1 MENLMLYGGIMQIAR
16 MKARYVRTAI
26 ICYIVVSLSI
36 IVSAALA
43 EGRLRNSSNI
53 NCVSQTIS

>member
-1 MENLMLYGGIMQIAR
+1 

-36 IVSAALA
+36 IVRAAAA
-43 EGRLRNSSNI
+43 ERRPRNSSNM

>member
-1 MENLMLYGGIMQIAR
+1 MMYGGIMQIACIIR
-16 MKARYVRTAI
+16 ARYLRTAI

-36 IVSAALA
+36 IVRAALA
-43 EGRLRNSSNI
+43 ERRPRNISNI